1 MIYLQNMKHNFIII
15 LVANFIVAASSTMI
29 MPFLSLYIDTFGN
42 FSDSY
47 VQTWVGLIF
56 AATFISALLM
66 SPIWGRIADKYGY
79 KPIMII
85 NCFGIATSIF
95 LMGYVENVAQ
105 FFVLRLAMGIV
116 TGFIPTSMAFISK
129 HTRKEVAW

>member
-1 MIYLQNMKHNFIII
+1 MKHNFIII
-15 LVANFIVAASSTMI
+15 LVANFIVAASTTMI
-29 MPFLSLYIDTFGN
+29 MPFLSLYIDTLGE

-47 VQTWVGLIF
+47 VQTWAGLIF
-56 AATFISALLM
+56 AATFITALIM

-95 LMGYVENVAQ
+95 NG
-105 FFVLRLAMGIV
+105 LRTKCRAVFLTATRNGRCNRLYTNLNGI
-116 TGFIPTSMAFISK
+116 
-129 HTRKEVAW
+129 H